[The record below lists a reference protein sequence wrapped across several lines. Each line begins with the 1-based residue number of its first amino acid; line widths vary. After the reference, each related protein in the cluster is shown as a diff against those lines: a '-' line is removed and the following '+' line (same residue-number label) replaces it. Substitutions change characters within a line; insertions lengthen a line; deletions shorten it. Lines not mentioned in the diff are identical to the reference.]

1 MYTVDVPE
9 SLVHRVLE
17 EATALVRFYE
27 LRRDDVARSERQS
40 RARWEV
46 LQAVG
51 PGRTVAQIARRMGM
65 ARQSVQ
71 RVADLLA
78 EARLVRFEPNP
89 DHRRSPLLRATE
101 EGNRIRERLGRQL
114 RGLEETAEN
123 LVDAE
128 DFETALAVLRAIR
141 SALEG

>member
-1 MYTVDVPE
+1 MPE

-17 EATALVRFYE
+17 EAITLVRFYE
-27 LRRDDVARSERQS
+27 LRRDDAARSERQS

-51 PGRTVAQIARRMGM
+51 PGRTVPQIARRMGM

-89 DHRRSPLLRATE
+89 DHRRSPILRATE
-101 EGNRIRERLGRQL
+101 EGIRTRDRLERELREWEKSVEEVVDSEDLELALVVL
-114 RGLEETAEN
+114 RG
-123 LVDAE
+123 
-128 DFETALAVLRAIR
+128 IR
-141 SALEG
+141 SGLET